1 MIKLFGKIR
10 QKMLTENKF
19 NKYLFYA
26 IGEIILVVIGILI
39 ALQLNNWNQDR
50 KNNEE
55 SKTLLLHLQE
65 DVGENIKN
73 LKELQESIEIRKNYA
88 GFILKALDDQK
99 VTDSIKFIAAMT
111 RVGWI
116 MNYSQALPTYDEII
130 SSGKLSYINSKK
142 LKNELAIYKSG
153 VEEKRQIASPINMGL
168 KKTERLAIGH
178 LKGMPKAS
186 NLIKPVSSYKG
197 VSFDLSS
204 IAADIEFYKNV
215 KYICYQSALTKAYI
229 EDLFIIR
236 LKKLKSLIAHE
247 SSAIR
252 DDKVH

>member
-142 LKNELAIYKSG
+142 LKMN
-153 VEEKRQIASPINMGL
+153 
-168 KKTERLAIGH
+168 
-178 LKGMPKAS
+178 
-186 NLIKPVSSYKG
+186 
-197 VSFDLSS
+197 
-204 IAADIEFYKNV
+204 
-215 KYICYQSALTKAYI
+215 
-229 EDLFIIR
+229 
-236 LKKLKSLIAHE
+236 
-247 SSAIR
+247 
-252 DDKVH
+252 